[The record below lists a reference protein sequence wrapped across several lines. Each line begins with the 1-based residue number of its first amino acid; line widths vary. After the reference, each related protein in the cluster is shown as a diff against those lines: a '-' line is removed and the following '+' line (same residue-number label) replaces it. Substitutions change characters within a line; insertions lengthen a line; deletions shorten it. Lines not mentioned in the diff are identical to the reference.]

1 MFTRV
6 GRMILLVKDYNE
18 ALKFYVG
25 KLGFEKIYDETTPD
39 GLRYV
44 HIGLPGQEDVAL
56 WMIKAA
62 AGEKSLVGRQS
73 GNEPLFVLY
82 TDDCK
87 KTHAALCQSGVEFL
101 YEPEDSEGDIH
112 VHFKDLY
119 GNQIVMV
126 QLKQG

>member
-1 MFTRV
+1 MFTRI
-6 GRMILLVKDYNE
+6 GRMILLVKDYEE
-18 ALKFYVG
+18 ALGFYVD

-44 HIGLPGQEDVAL
+44 HVGLSGQEDVGL
-56 WMIKAA
+56 WMLKAA
-62 AGEKSLVGRQS
+62 TGEKSLVGRQA
-73 GNEPLFVLY
+73 GGEPLFVFY

-87 KTHAALCQSGVEFL
+87 KNYETLRERGVEFL

-126 QLKQG
+126 QLK

>member
-1 MFTRV
+1 MFTRI
-6 GRMILLVKDYNE
+6 GRIILLVKDYEE
-18 ALKFYVG
+18 ALKFYVE
-25 KLGFEKIYDETTPD
+25 KLGFEKIYDETVGD

-44 HIGLPGQEDVAL
+44 HIGLPGQEEVAL
-56 WMIKAA
+56 WMIKAGN
-62 AGEKSLVGRQS
+62 GERSLVGRQA

-87 KTHAALCQSGVEFL
+87 KTYETLRQRDVEFL

-126 QLKQG
+126 QLK

>member
-1 MFTRV
+1 MFTRI
-6 GRMILLVKDYNE
+6 GRMILLVKDYDE
-18 ALKFYVG
+18 ALKFYVD
-25 KLGFEKIYDETTPD
+25 KLGFEKIYDETVGND

-44 HIGLPGQEDVAL
+44 HIGLPGQQEVAL
-56 WMIKAA
+56 WMLKAA
-62 AGEKSLVGRQS
+62 AGEKSLVGRQA

-87 KTHAALCQSGVEFL
+87 KTYAALHQRGVEFL

-119 GNQIVMV
+119 GNQVVMV
-126 QLKQG
+126 QLK